1 MKLGFTMNEMFS
13 FWYKGKF
20 RRIFFQAL
28 AIVIFAGFGFFLYYN
43 TSTNLARL
51 NIAPGFEFMD
61 EIAGFMPT
69 TTGMNLTGFDLN
81 KSTHGDVFVVGMFNT
96 LIVAIMGV
104 IFATILGFV
113 MGILRLSK
121 NLILS
126 FVASAYVEG
135 MRNVPL
141 LLWILIWYFGII
153 LAGPSVRGSLS
164 FFDII
169 FINKRYVALPQPLLT
184 EAIWMILGGIIAA
197 IVFIFFLKK
206 WADQRR
212 DQTGRNFPVFWVS
225 IGVIFF
231 IPLILLNVAGLSVSW
246 EYPILKGFN
255 YIKGIQL
262 PGSYMAMVL
271 ALSFYTG
278 AYIAEIVRAGILA
291 VTSGQIDAARSIGLR
306 PGQIS
311 RFVVIPQALRVIV
324 PPLTSQY
331 LSLTKN
337 SSLAVAIGYTDLVNV
352 FTGISM
358 MQTGNA
364 LEIIMLTMLF
374 YASVSLFISLFM
386 NWFNRRVAIVER

>member
-1 MKLGFTMNEMFS
+1 
-13 FWYKGKF
+13 
-20 RRIFFQAL
+20 
-28 AIVIFAGFGFFLYYN
+28 
-43 TSTNLARL
+43 
-51 NIAPGFEFMD
+51 
-61 EIAGFMPT
+61 
-69 TTGMNLTGFDLN
+69 
-81 KSTHGDVFVVGMFNT
+81 
-96 LIVAIMGV
+96 
-104 IFATILGFV
+104 
-113 MGILRLSK
+113 
-121 NLILS
+121 
-126 FVASAYVEG
+126 
-135 MRNVPL
+135 
-141 LLWILIWYFGII
+141 
-153 LAGPSVRGSLS
+153 
-164 FFDII
+164 
-169 FINKRYVALPQPLLT
+169 
-184 EAIWMILGGIIAA
+184 MILGGIIAA

>member
-1 MKLGFTMNEMFS
+1 MSALFS

-20 RRIFFQAL
+20 RRVFFQAL
-28 AIVIFAGFGFFLYYN
+28 AIVFFIGFGYFLYHN
-43 TSTNLARL
+43 TSTNLERL

-69 TTGMNLTGFDLN
+69 TKGMNATGFDLN
-81 KSTHGDVFVVGMFNT
+81 KSTHGDVFIVGMFNT
-96 LIVAIMGV
+96 LIVAIMG
-104 IFATILGFV
+104 IFLATILGFL

-121 NLILS
+121 NLIIS

-135 MRNVPL
+135 MRNIPL
-141 LLWILIWYFGII
+141 LLWILIWYFGVI
-153 LAGPSVRGSLS
+153 LAGPSVRNSINIV
-164 FFDII
+164 DTI
-169 FINKRYVALPQPLLT
+169 FINKRYIAMPQPLLT
-184 EAIWMILGGIIAA
+184 EAIWMILAGLIIS
-197 IVFIFFLKK
+197 IVSIIFLRNWSK
-206 WADQRR
+206 QRQ
-212 DQTGRNFPVFWVS
+212 DKTGESFPLFWVS
-225 IGVIFF
+225 LAIIFF
-231 IPLILLNVAGLSVSW
+231 IPIFLLYAVGVSVSW
-246 EYPILKGFN
+246 EYPVLKGFN
-255 YIKGIQL
+255 YINGIQL
-262 PGSYMAMVL
+262 PASYMAMVL
-271 ALSFYTG
+271 ALSVYTG

-291 VTSGQIDAARSIGLR
+291 VTSGQIDAARSIGLS

-331 LSLTKN
+331 LNLTKN

-374 YASVSLFISLFM
+374 YASVSLIISLFM
-386 NWFNRRVAIVER
+386 NWFNKHVAIVER

>member
-1 MKLGFTMNEMFS
+1 MNEIFS

-28 AIVIFAGFGFFLYYN
+28 AIFLLVGFGFFIYHN

-69 TTGMNLTGFDLN
+69 TKGMNLTGFDLN
-81 KSTHGDVFVVGMFNT
+81 KSTHGDVFIVGMFNT
-96 LIVAIMGV
+96 LIVAIMG
-104 IFATILGFV
+104 IILATILGFV
-113 MGILRLSK
+113 VGILRLSR
-121 NLILS
+121 NLIIS

-135 MRNVPL
+135 MRNIPL
-141 LLWILIWYFGII
+141 LLWILIWYFGVI
-153 LAGPSVRGSLS
+153 LAGPSVKKSINL
-164 FFDII
+164 FDTI
-169 FINKRYVALPQPLLT
+169 FINKRYVALPQPLMT
-184 EAIWMILGGIIAA
+184 DAIWMILTGII
-197 IVFIFFLKK
+197 ISLVFIFFFRRWSTK
-206 WADQRR
+206 RR
-212 DQTGRNFPVFWVS
+212 DKTGQSFPVFWIS
-225 IGVIFF
+225 IGVLFF
-231 IPLILLNVAGLSVSW
+231 IPLILLNLGGMSISW
-246 EYPILKGFN
+246 EYPFLKGFN
-255 YIKGIQL
+255 YINGIQL
-262 PGSYMAMVL
+262 PASYMAMVL

-291 VTSGQIDAARSIGLR
+291 VTAGQIDAARSIGLR
-306 PGQIS
+306 SGQIS
-311 RFVVIPQALRVIV
+311 RFVVIPQAMRVIV

-331 LSLTKN
+331 LNLTKN

-386 NWFNRRVAIVER
+386 NWFNKRVAIVER